1 MKTMLLRVVVGLS
14 ILCIFAD
21 SGVAAAQLT
30 RPAASRSWTS
40 VRLAKWALLG
50 AAVGFGAYAVSQ
62 SQQADDSYEELGLL
76 CRADQDR
83 CASNGDGY
91 ADSRA
96 ERLYQ
101 RAVSADRR
109 AHQAIIGGEITLL
122 GSAALFIYDL
132 RNRRGP
138 PDIPYPA
145 GSRDSSAHGFVIG
158 ARVFF

>member
-1 MKTMLLRVVVGLS
+1 MKIILLRAVVAVC
-14 ILCIFAD
+14 ILCSVTD
-21 SGVAAAQLT
+21 SGVAAAQL
-30 RPAASRSWTS
+30 RQPAASRSWSS

-50 AAVGFGAYAVSQ
+50 VAVGFGAFAVSQ
-62 SQQADDSYEELGLL
+62 SQRADDSYSELGML
-76 CRADQDR
+76 CRSDQDR
-83 CASNGDGY
+83 CVSSGDVY
-91 ADSRA
+91 ADAHA

-109 AHQAIIGGEITLL
+109 AHQAIIGGEVTLL

-145 GSRDSSAHGFVIG
+145 SSRESAAYGFAIG

>member
-1 MKTMLLRVVVGLS
+1 MKTMLLRTVAGLS
-14 ILCIFAD
+14 ILCNFAS
-21 SGVAAAQLT
+21 SGVAAAQLPQ
-30 RPAASRSWTS
+30 PAPSRSWSS

-62 SQQADDSYEELGLL
+62 SQRADASYAELGGL
-76 CRADQDR
+76 CRADQEL
-83 CASNGDGY
+83 CASNGNGY
-91 ADSRA
+91 ADSHA
-96 ERLYQ
+96 ELLYQ
-101 RAVSADRR
+101 RAVAADRR
-109 AHQAIIGGEITLL
+109 AHQAIIGGEVTLL

-145 GSRDSSAHGFVIG
+145 DSKQSAYGFAIG

>member
-1 MKTMLLRVVVGLS
+1 MKTILLRAMVGLS
-14 ILCIFAD
+14 ILCVSAD
-21 SGVAAAQLT
+21 ASVAGAQLP

-62 SQQADDSYEELGLL
+62 SQQADDSYGDLGLL
-76 CRADQDR
+76 CRAEQDR

-91 ADSRA
+91 ADARA

-109 AHQAIIGGEITLL
+109 AHQAIIGGEVTLL

-145 GSRDSSAHGFVIG
+145 GSRGSAAYGFAFG

>member
-1 MKTMLLRVVVGLS
+1 MKTVTLRAVAGLS
-14 ILCIFAD
+14 ILCISAG
-21 SGVAAAQLT
+21 SGLAAAQLPQ
-30 RPAASRSWTS
+30 PAASRSWTS

-62 SQQADDSYEELGLL
+62 SQRADDSYSELGLL
-76 CRADQDR
+76 CRAEQDR

-101 RAVSADRR
+101 LAVSADRR
-109 AHQAIIGGEITLL
+109 AHQAIIGGEVTLL

-138 PDIPYPA
+138 ADIPYPA
-145 GSRDSSAHGFVIG
+145 DSRESAGYKFAIG
-158 ARVFF
+158 ARVSF